1 MQVIV
6 DSLLTHYEQ
15 LGTGK
20 TIVLL
25 HGWGDNAAG
34 LIALQKELAK
44 KYQVLAVD
52 LPGFGATQLPVMTWG
67 LDDYAQFVAH
77 FLEKLEVKN
86 LLAVVGHSNGG
97 AVAIR
102 GVARGVL
109 KPDKLILLAA
119 AGLRD
124 HGGLRKMSYK
134 VLAKSGKAATVWLPA
149 EQRQKL
155 RQKLY
160 KSAGS
165 DMLIVPEL
173 QETFKKT
180 VSEDL
185 QTDAEKLY
193 VPVLLIYGEQDT
205 ATPVWFGERYHELMS
220 DSTLE
225 ILPGAGHFVHLDRPA
240 DVVQAIEGFVR

>member
-1 MQVIV
+1 MQVVV

-15 LGTGK
+15 LGDGK
-20 TIVLL
+20 IIVLL
-25 HGWGDNAAG
+25 HGWGDSGAG
-34 LIALQKELAK
+34 LSGLQKELAK
-44 KYQVLAVD
+44 TYRVITVD
-52 LPGFGATQLPVMTWG
+52 LPGFGATQPPVMTWG
-67 LDDYAQFVAH
+67 LDEYALFVAH
-77 FLEKLEVKN
+77 FLDKIQVKKI
-86 LLAVVGHSNGG
+86 LAVVGHSNGG
-97 AVAIR
+97 AVAVR
-102 GVARGVL
+102 GVSKRTL
-109 KPDKLILLAA
+109 KPEKLILLAA
-119 AGLRD
+119 AGIRD

-134 VLAKSGKAATVWLPA
+134 VLAKGGKAATVWLPA
-149 EQRQKL
+149 EQRNKL

-185 QTDAEKLY
+185 QADATKLT
-193 VPVLLIYGEQDT
+193 VPVLLLYGEQDT
-205 ATPVWFGERYHELMS
+205 ATPVWYGERYHELMS

-240 DVVQAIEGFVR
+240 DVVQAIKGFVR

>member
-1 MQVIV
+1 MQVVV

-15 LGTGK
+15 LGDGK

-25 HGWGDNAAG
+25 HGWGDSAAG
-34 LIALQKELAK
+34 LGALQKQLAK
-44 KYQVLAVD
+44 TYRVIAAD

-67 LDDYAQFVAH
+67 LDEYAQFVAH
-77 FLEKLEVKN
+77 FLDKIQVKEV
-86 LLAVVGHSNGG
+86 LAIVGHSNGG

-102 GVARGVL
+102 GVSRGVL
-109 KPDKLILLAA
+109 KPEKLILMAA
-119 AGLRD
+119 AGIRD

-134 VLAKSGKAATVWLPA
+134 VLAKGGKAVTVWLPA
-149 EQRQKL
+149 EQRNKL

-180 VSEDL
+180 VSEDV
-185 QTDAEKLY
+185 QTDAAKLV
-193 VPVLLIYGEQDT
+193 VPVLLLYGEQDT
-205 ATPVWFGERYHELMS
+205 ATPVWYGERYHELI
-220 DSTLE
+220 DGSTLE
-225 ILPGAGHFVHLDRPA
+225 IFPGAGHFLHLDRPA